1 MDKSLLL
8 AELAKKIEGCKRCG
22 LWEGTNRAVPGEG
35 DSGSQVL
42 FVGEGPGF
50 HEDKMGRPFVGQAG
64 KLLDKLLIL
73 VGLSRE
79 EVFIANVIK
88 HRPPENRDPLPA
100 EIAACR
106 YWLDQQLEIIK
117 PKIVVTLGRYSLARF
132 VLNAKISEVHG
143 QLLKAKQQVV
153 LPMYHPA
160 AALRSSIV
168 MDRLKE
174 DFQKN
179 AKILKDPTRGAEAT
193 KLFNDAQAM
202 LKKIISEKWLKANGA
217 VYE

>member
-8 AELAKKIEGCKRCG
+8 EELAKKIGDCKRCG
-22 LWEGTNRAVPGEG
+22 LWKGTNNAVPGEG
-35 DSGSQVL
+35 DSDSQVL

-64 KLLDKLLIL
+64 KLLDKLLAL
-73 VGLSRE
+73 VGLSRK

-88 HRPPENRDPLPA
+88 HRPPENRDPLPS
-100 EIAACR
+100 EITACR

-132 VLNAKISEVHG
+132 LLNAKISEVHG
-143 QLLKAKQQVV
+143 QPVKVKHQVMV
-153 LPMYHPA
+153 PMYHPA
-160 AALRSSIV
+160 AALRSRVV
-168 MDRLKE
+168 MDRLSA

-179 AKILKDPTRGAEAT
+179 AKILRNPNK
-193 KLFNDAQAM
+193 
-202 LKKIISEKWLKANGA
+202 ISEVQELKGTEDDPNQMSFFSS
-217 VYE
+217 V